1 MQIKKNRRYLFFI
14 LFSALVLVGTDLS
27 GQNTDALG
35 TYTPYSLYGIGNIE
49 KQGTAA
55 NRAMGGLGTG
65 IRSNRFINY
74 LNPASITERDTLS
87 FMLDFGVDHKNI
99 YTSDGKSNTAYNTF
113 SVKNLIFSAPVY
125 KKSALI
131 VGIVPYSNIGYK
143 FENYESD
150 PVIVS
155 QYGNIVY
162 QKYGEG
168 SINQFF
174 VGGAMNFLGNFSAG
188 LQYIYYFGALDR
200 YSNVTFGSDASIRN
214 ISTGWDYA
222 LGASSLKAGLQY
234 FNEFGERNRYYLNAG
249 VTYTMAASLKGDY
262 TRFVYA
268 EQEGMSTDTVY
279 NYSTDNAKVRL
290 PHEFSIGVSVGR
302 KENWMVG
309 IDYIQQ
315 NWKSNAYS
323 GMHGMN
329 FTPHIA
335 RSFRVG
341 FEYIPNMYDLK
352 YYFKRVTYR
361 VGAYYDQTYMKFG
374 GNRINAAGVTLGMS
388 LPIYRLY
395 NAFNV
400 AVDFGQRGSAKN
412 GLVRERYVQF
422 VINISLHDLWFIKYR
437 YQ

>member
-1 MQIKKNRRYLFFI
+1 MQIRKIKRSLFFF
-14 LFSALVLVGTDLS
+14 LFSALVLAVADMR

-35 TYTPYSLYGIGNIE
+35 TYTPYSLYGIGNVE

-65 IRSNRFINY
+65 VRSNRFINY
-74 LNPASITERDTLS
+74 LNPASITNRDTLS
-87 FMLDFGVDHKNI
+87 FMLDFGMDQKNI
-99 YTSDGKSNTAYNTF
+99 YTSDGESSTAYNTF
-113 SVKNLIFSAPVY
+113 SVKNLVFSAPVY

-150 PVIVS
+150 PAIVS
-155 QYGNIVY
+155 QYGNVIY

-174 VGGAMNFLGNFSAG
+174 VGGAMNFLENFSVG
-188 LQYIYYFGALDR
+188 LQYMYYFGALNR
-200 YSNVTFGSDASIRN
+200 HSNVIFSSDASVRN
-214 ISTGWDYA
+214 VTTGWDYA
-222 LGASSLKAGLQY
+222 LGASSFKVGFQY
-234 FNEFGERNRYYLNAG
+234 FKGFGERDRYYINAG
-249 VTYTMAASLKGDY
+249 VTYTMATSLKGDY

-279 NYSTDNAKVRL
+279 NYSTDNAKVKL
-290 PHEFSIGVSVGR
+290 PHEFSAGISVGR
-302 KENWMVG
+302 KDIWMVG
-309 IDYIQQ
+309 FDYIQQ
-315 NWKSNAYS
+315 NWKSSAYN
-323 GMHGMN
+323 GMQGTD
-329 FTPHIA
+329 FRPHTA

-341 FEYIPNMYDLK
+341 LEYIPNMYDLK

-361 VGAYYDQTYMKFG
+361 MGAYYDQTYMNFG
-374 GNRINAAGVTLGMS
+374 GNRINAVGITLGMS

-400 AVDFGQRGSAKN
+400 AVDFGQRGSVKN